1 MVSDGGV
8 SIAATGD
15 GRRFLLTQLTNAVA
29 AGVSSVALPWLVLD
43 ITGSAAAA
51 GLIFAVGL
59 LPYLLLGLVVGVIAD
74 RCQPRSVL
82 GFALLGQALFAAIV
96 PIWALVGQPPLLLIG
111 VSAFAVGAGR
121 VFVDAAAF
129 PMIAALAGP
138 SRFTRS
144 QAVVGAMQ
152 SSGLLIGP
160 AVGGGLVGVVGPSRA
175 LAAEAVSFAIAA
187 ALAAGISTRSARQP
201 DRPMPLRRR
210 LVSGLRFVAGHVYVR
225 RLMTVGAVA
234 TFTTGGLTGLM
245 VPILRH
251 GAGLSGVDAGTVLAL
266 TAISG
271 IAGAAAV
278 GKLLDH
284 YRPEG
289 LLSFCLGGSGLSTM
303 ALSWSNGL
311 VQAAAALIVYGFLAS
326 VIAAVYTGERQKRVP
341 SEMQALVGISSRT
354 LMMGCSLLGA
364 VAAAALAAVM
374 PLTAVIMA
382 LGGATVIV
390 GVLSQWKLAAWQT
403 SGGGQVASADEGAES
418 SV

>member
-1 MVSDGGV
+1 MRFAPGRQRTISDGGV

-15 GRRFLLTQLTNAVA
+15 GRRFLLSQLTNAVA

-59 LPYLLLGLVVGVIAD
+59 LPYLLLGLLVGVIAD

-82 GFALLGQALFAAIV
+82 ASALLGQALFAAIV

-111 VSAFAVGAGR
+111 VSAFGVGAGR

-160 AVGGGLVGVVGPSRA
+160 AVGGGLVGVIGPSRA

-210 LVSGLRFVAGHVYVR
+210 LLSGLRFVAGHVYVR

-251 GAGLSGVDAGTVLAL
+251 GAGLSGADAGTVLAL
-266 TAISG
+266 TAMSG

-289 LLSFCLGGSGLSTM
+289 LLSFCLCGSGISTM
-303 ALSWSNGL
+303 ALSYSNGL

-341 SEMQALVGISSRT
+341 AQMQGLVGISSRT

-364 VAAAALAAVM
+364 VVAAALAAVM
-374 PLTAVIMA
+374 SLTAVILA

-390 GVLSQWKLAAWQT
+390 GALSQWKLAAWQT
-403 SGGGQVASADEGAES
+403 SNGQVHG
-418 SV
+418 